1 MATAREHMLWHK
13 WGEEK
18 SPLSLGDRSC
28 NEEGKETSVPSYEE
42 LSCESLCH
50 SQFLWSLYPA
60 EQKWLCHTSDI
71 SNEINVSIST
81 VCRLIAS
88 WAPQHTN
95 VMHH

>member
-1 MATAREHMLWHK
+1 MASIGNRENL
-13 WGEEK
+13 
-18 SPLSLGDRSC
+18 LSLNDR
-28 NEEGKETSVPSYEE
+28 NRNRKGKEARHPSLEQ
-42 LSCESLCH
+42 LRCESRRH

-81 VCRLIAS
+81 VRRLIAS

-95 VMHH
+95 VMHD